1 MNNEILNGFL
11 ETIKE
16 AQSNGDDTLLD
27 IREIMNKEQFKQFRD
42 LEKVV
47 HTLFS
52 AENLFEGVKETVDG
66 KQLSDEQ
73 QICVLAI
80 VKLFETFV
88 AGMSKAQDKLDSSD
102 VNGGSDGM
110 YI

>member
-1 MNNEILNGFL
+1 MNNKILNGFL

-16 AQSNGDDTLLD
+16 AQENGDDTLLD
-27 IREIMNKEQFKQFRD
+27 IREIMNKEQFKHFRE

-47 HTLFS
+47 HTLFN
-52 AENLFEGVKETVDG
+52 AENLFEGVRETVDG

-88 AGMSKAQDKLDSSD
+88 AGMSKAQENSGLPD
-102 VNGGSDGM
+102 VKGGSDGM